1 MDLNIQIGCTFV
13 LGTILQEYKMDLR
26 KVRKNSKA
34 VNTKDKLLAKKILEN
49 YLRTLLGISES
60 DPIPD
65 CIDVEVDSEGFV
77 KSVSAGN
84 AE

>member
-1 MDLNIQIGCTFV
+1 
-13 LGTILQEYKMDLR
+13 MDLR

-34 VNTKDKLLAKKILEN
+34 VNTKDKLLTKRILEN

>member
-1 MDLNIQIGCTFV
+1 
-13 LGTILQEYKMDLR
+13 MDLR

-34 VNTKDKLLAKKILEN
+34 VNTNDKLLAKKILEN

-65 CIDVEVDSEGFV
+65 CIDVEVDSERFV
-77 KSVSAGN
+77 KSVSAIDLN
-84 AE
+84 CEKI

>member
-13 LGTILQEYKMDLR
+13 LGTINQEYKMDLR
-26 KVRKNSKA
+26 VRRKNSKA
-34 VNTKDKLLAKKILEN
+34 VNTRDKLLAKKILEN

-65 CIDVEVDSEGFV
+65 CIDVEVDSDGFV
-77 KSVSAGN
+77 KSVSAIPN
-84 AE
+84 N

>member
-1 MDLNIQIGCTFV
+1 MDL
-13 LGTILQEYKMDLR
+13 K

-77 KSVSAGN
+77 KSVSAIDLN
-84 AE
+84 CEKI

>member
-13 LGTILQEYKMDLR
+13 LGMTHQEYKMDLR

-34 VNTKDKLLAKKILEN
+34 VNTKDKLLTKRILEN
-49 YLRTLLGISES
+49 YLKTLLGISES
-60 DPIPD
+60 DPLPD